1 MTEQNTN
8 SNRYRKTLVPLIVLI
23 ILIIAVVLGKYFN
36 FGKAAPATPATTI
49 TELQNKLTQEQAVV
63 QDLRNQNEVQKR
75 DYAKATSW
83 KPIAIEHLV
92 RMADLTL
99 NTTRD
104 VKTALTFLL
113 AAKKYTNETE
123 ELVINHALN
132 KDIASL
138 QAIAVVDS
146 EELVLKIDMVSQ
158 QVDTLPMMPSQAVI
172 ESITP
177 TATGSQP
184 AKLLNRLFAS
194 LVKALKDIVIIRHQT
209 TEPILPPQQVTI
221 LRLNI
226 QAKLLQAELAVMQ
239 RQNKLYQACLTQIVD
254 LITKYFACNNIA
266 TTNVLHALQ
275 ELQQAN
281 LQPDLPALTESM
293 MAIQNTTTQKS

>member
-1 MTEQNTN
+1 
-8 SNRYRKTLVPLIVLI
+8 
-23 ILIIAVVLGKYFN
+23 VLGKYFN